1 MDPYDPLTYP
11 EDAQNLKDLVHGIHS
26 SAFRD
31 RPFQHV
37 RGGRQGYYD
46 WSHVTFPR
54 GASTA
59 NCMLCHKSG
68 SFSLPLDE
76 GLLPTTVR
84 TTNQSDGQD
93 GDNDEVEGAFKGVPN
108 ETDWVNSATSS
119 SCFYCHTSDDARN
132 HMIQN
137 GGVLS
142 SPIGGWWNRN
152 MLFQEAESCSV
163 CHGPGSE
170 KDVAEVHNQD

>member
-1 MDPYDPLTYP
+1 
-11 EDAQNLKDLVHGIHS
+11 
-26 SAFRD
+26 
-31 RPFQHV
+31 V

-46 WSHVTFPR
+46 WSHVAFPR

-59 NCMLCHKSG
+59 NCMLCHKEG
-68 SFSLPLDE
+68 TYELPLPAD
-76 GLLPTTVR
+76 LLSTTVR

-93 GDNDEVEGAFKGVPN
+93 GDHDEVEGAFKNVPN
-108 ETDWVNSATSS
+108 ETDWINSPTSS

-142 SPIGGWWNRN
+142 SPVGDWWNRYDIHDA
-152 MLFQEAESCSV
+152 AESCSV
-163 CHGPGSE
+163 CHGPGSAVDVE
-170 KDVAEVHNQD
+170 KVHMGD